1 MANSPI
7 KYLRVNVTV
16 SPDGDW
22 DATMETKLDPVVVQ
36 SILRKMI
43 LDIDK
48 RGSKIKMVGN

>member
-7 KYLRVNVTV
+7 EYLRVNVTV

-22 DATMETKLDPVVVQ
+22 DATMETKLDPVIVQ